1 MRYHGQ
7 MRILLQGAICLLFL
21 CPLVGEQ
28 AQKVS
33 ISLGRGTVV
42 PGERL
47 ALPVQISGVEEAE
60 IVQLKLKVEF
70 PQEVLE
76 FVEARHALTQEKL
89 LLETTLETGSDVN
102 DAATVVI
109 EGNST
114 QPLLPGDLLEIVFG
128 ASPEVYTDREV
139 VIKNLGGSLTT
150 SSGQELEGLEFQDGT
165 VKIAVAAIVFG
176 CFFYMH

>member
-1 MRYHGQ
+1 MRHCRQ
-7 MRILLQGAICLLFL
+7 RRFLLQVAICLLLLF
-21 CPLVGEQ
+21 PLVGEQ

-33 ISLGRGTVV
+33 LSLGRGTVV

-47 ALPVQISGVEEAE
+47 ALPVQISGVEEGDF
-60 IVQLKLKVEF
+60 VQLKLRVEY
-70 PQEVLE
+70 PREVLS
-76 FVEARHALTQEKL
+76 FVEARNALTQKKL
-89 LLETTLETGSDVN
+89 SLETTVETGSDVN
-102 DAATVVI
+102 DVATVLI
-109 EGNST
+109 EGSST

-150 SSGQELEGLEFQDGT
+150 SSGQELEDLEFQDGT

>member
-1 MRYHGQ
+1 MRYHRQ
-7 MRILLQGAICLLFL
+7 RRFLLQGAICLLFL
-21 CPLVGEQ
+21 FPLVGEQ
-28 AQKVS
+28 EQKVS
-33 ISLGRGTVV
+33 ISLGSGTVV
-42 PGERL
+42 PGEGL

-70 PQEVLE
+70 PQEVLS
-76 FVEARHALTQEKL
+76 FVEARNALTQEKL
-89 LLETTLETGSDVN
+89 SLETTLETGSNVN

-109 EGNST
+109 EGSST

-150 SSGQELEGLEFQDGT
+150 SSGQELEDIEFQDGT
-165 VKIAVAAIVFG
+165 VKITVAAIVFG